1 MAEALSNFG
10 DHKRLLIL
18 WSGGLDSTLM
28 LLEAAKLLKAGS
40 LESVRAVSV
49 EHFGFWESAPAGF
62 KRRQLQRH
70 FKNQLKAVKFSQ
82 IKIRHV
88 KGQSIVGG
96 GLQQPAIQLMAAT
109 NAAEEGDVICMGVL
123 RYADFWHYNEHF
135 ADMARGMIGMAQK
148 DVQWMFPLE
157 WAIKAEV
164 IRELRK
170 YRGAIS
176 RCWWCESPKLKKK
189 PKPHARECGKCP
201 TCFKHRQAMAQL
213 RAGKISGEY

>member
-1 MAEALSNFG
+1 MGETLSNFG

-28 LLEAAKLLKAGS
+28 LLEAAKLLKAGE
-40 LESVRAVSV
+40 LESVRGLSV
-49 EHFGFWESAPAGF
+49 EHFGFWESAPEGF

-70 FKNQLKAVKFSQ
+70 FKAQLKGVDFAQVKIS
-82 IKIRHV
+82 HV
-88 KGQSIVGG
+88 KGTCISGG
-96 GLQQPAIQLMAAT
+96 GLQQPAIQLVSACSAASD
-109 NAAEEGDVICMGVL
+109 GDVICMGVL

-135 ADMARGMIGMAQK
+135 ADMARGIIGMAQK

-157 WAIKAEV
+157 WVIKAEV

-189 PKPHARECGKCP
+189 PKPHSRACGKCP
-201 TCFKHRQAMAQL
+201 SCFKHRQAMTQL
-213 RAGKISGEY
+213 RAGTIHGEY